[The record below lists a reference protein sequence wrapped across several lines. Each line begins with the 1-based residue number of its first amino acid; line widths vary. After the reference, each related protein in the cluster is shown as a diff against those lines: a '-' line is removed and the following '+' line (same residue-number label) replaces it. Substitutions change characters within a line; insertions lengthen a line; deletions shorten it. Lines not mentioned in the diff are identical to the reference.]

1 MPHSEH
7 FPCSEYNSHSGHPI
21 SRDVK
26 LLDCHVCPLELFMA
40 TSKSKM
46 KSKKC
51 VIVNKTILPILLN
64 QNQVK
69 KEKNSYKNSV
79 MFLTLKRLLK
89 HSLGYLQKKAS
100 YKKTLFV
107 PILMGSTTPVP
118 SEVIIS
124 WPFYDLSKSYFLLR
138 FDGSAN
144 YCHRGLKFTLLGR
157 TKMQTS

>member
-1 MPHSEH
+1 MPHSEQ

-21 SRDVK
+21 IRDIK

-100 YKKTLFV
+100 YKKITRSSETSCISGDVIV
-107 PILMGSTTPVP
+107 PILMGSTAPVP

-124 WPFYDLSKSYFLLR
+124 
-138 FDGSAN
+138 
-144 YCHRGLKFTLLGR
+144 
-157 TKMQTS
+157 